1 MSREV
6 KIGVI
11 ILIAIAAVFF
21 GVNYLLGQDFFK
33 KNTNYYAL
41 YENIDGLTE
50 SNPVL
55 FNGYR
60 IGQVSKIKLQP
71 TDSSNF
77 TVEFLISEENL
88 QIPSDSKAKIISS
101 DFFGSKAIE
110 IILGESPTMA
120 EVGSRLTSETELGIA
135 EAVKKELLP
144 LKNKTDELIDGVDDI
159 LVNLQAVFDDEAT
172 KGLPQAFESLE
183 RMMQNLERTSVRLD
197 NTVAENQQT
206 LKSIFTNVEEI
217 TSNLNENNEALT
229 NVIQNFSSIS
239 DSIAKIDFVMT
250 MSKADEAL
258 ADFAE
263 ITEKINNGEG
273 SISLLLNNDSLHTAL
288 LDSNKELQYLLNDL
302 YMNPWRYVHVSIF
315 GKKPKEKYS
324 KRELEQL
331 RDLIN
336 EELEEKEKN

>member
-33 KNTNYYAL
+33 KTNNYYAL

-60 IGQVSKIKLQP
+60 IGQVSKITLQP

-77 TVEFLISEENL
+77 TVEFLVSEENL
-88 QIPSDSKAKIISS
+88 EIPKDSKAKIVSS

-110 IILGESPTMA
+110 VILGDSLNMA
-120 EVGSRLTSETELGIA
+120 STGDTLQSETELGIA

-217 TSNLNENNEALT
+217 TSNLNQNDEALT

-239 DSIAKIDFVMT
+239 DSIAKIDFVTT